1 MYKFVI
7 QFLSTML
14 DINFSR
20 FFLKIFVKRISLEKY
35 IVESKSYYL
44 KKLNNNCC
52 HYRTHGK
59 KSKRKRESKSIPA
72 WLWPDVDRIAVSPAV
87 PLHTTKRCTMWLWF
101 WISGQAGRRKKQ
113 LIHGRTHIRGR
124 SGGNRTR
131 WFNWAHMLDAWS
143 QKPKKE
149 WTQIPKMKSLGAVGN
164 RLLWGV

>member
-1 MYKFVI
+1 
-7 QFLSTML
+7 
-14 DINFSR
+14 
-20 FFLKIFVKRISLEKY
+20 
-35 IVESKSYYL
+35 
-44 KKLNNNCC
+44 LNNNCC
-52 HYRTHGK
+52 HYGTHGK

-87 PLHTTKRCTMWLWF
+87 PLRTTKRCTMWLWF

-164 RLLWGV
+164 RLLVFFLARGPTSQPQKHQHNHLSLPPGRFKLLRLFGWYHCSDNDKGR